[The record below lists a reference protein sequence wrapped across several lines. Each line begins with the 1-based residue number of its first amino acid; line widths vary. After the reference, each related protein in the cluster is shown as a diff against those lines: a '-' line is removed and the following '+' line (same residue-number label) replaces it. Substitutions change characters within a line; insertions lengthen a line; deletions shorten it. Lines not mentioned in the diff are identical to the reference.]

1 MADPLFSIKD
11 AITFVVAALGA
22 VLGVLNTWKAI
33 DRDRPKL
40 RVVPKHA
47 IPLGG
52 ADPRLRMSIEIIN
65 LSTFPMTVDEVGVL
79 YRGTNKRAPVLQ
91 PVLNDGGAWPRR
103 LEPRSAVTAYLDPDW
118 IQYRQKIRCAYAMT
132 ACGLTFE
139 GRSPA
144 LEQIAAQP
152 QPRGMQE

>member
-11 AITFVVAALGA
+11 TVTFLVAALGA

-79 YRGTNKRAPVLQ
+79 YHGTNKRAPVLQ

-103 LEPRSAVTAYLDPDW
+103 LDPRSAVTAYLDPD
-118 IQYRQKIRCAYAMT
+118 
-132 ACGLTFE
+132 
-139 GRSPA
+139 
-144 LEQIAAQP
+144 
-152 QPRGMQE
+152 